1 MMRRRRT
8 ARGVRQRWAL
18 GPTRPLARL
27 VASGAVQA
35 LLTPRA
41 DRVIDLIDLAPG
53 KRYLDLGCGTGAY
66 ARLLA
71 GRAGLEEPP
80 VLADIVP
87 GPGPVDVVVWPE
99 QLPFADSSFDCIT
112 CFYFI
117 RRFDDDVVRAL
128 ARELSRVLAP
138 GGSALVLEVAPVR
151 NPALNAFH
159 RWVVRPGCAE
169 VDLRGWGRLA
179 ALFTGCGF
187 GEIDL
192 VNVGPFLVP
201 PIPRVGVLLR
211 HFPAR
216 SERAED
222 GLDDAAAVSDA
233 GNAGLEAGD
242 DVPGNGAR

>member
-8 ARGVRQRWAL
+8 ARTARFRWAF
-18 GPTRPLARL
+18 GPTRLLARTL
-27 VASGAVQA
+27 ASATAQA

-41 DRVIDLIDLAPG
+41 DRVIDLLDLRPG

-87 GPGPVDVVVWPE
+87 GPGPVDLVVWPE
-99 QLPFADSSFDCIT
+99 RLPFPDASFDCIT

-117 RRFDDDVVRAL
+117 RRFDDDVVRGLAL
-128 ARELSRVLAP
+128 ELSRVLAP
-138 GGSALVLEVAPVR
+138 AGAALVLEVAPVR
-151 NPALNAFH
+151 NPALDRFH
-159 RWVVRPGCAE
+159 RWVVHAGCGE

-187 GEIDL
+187 GAIDL
-192 VNVGPFLVP
+192 VNVGPFLLP

-211 HFPAR
+211 HFPADR
-216 SERAED
+216 SE
-222 GLDDAAAVSDA
+222 GSDDRLHRPVPVE
-233 GNAGLEAGD
+233 EA
-242 DVPGNGAR
+242 R